1 MEVIIALS
9 TFNVLALTVLAP
21 LMLPPIPVVIIDA
34 AVTLLVTVKLFDTVK
49 LPEVTILAVF
59 CNAVF
64 AIELATFACTP
75 ADKAIPKAEL
85 A

>member
-1 MEVIIALS
+1 MIALS

-21 LMLPPIPVVIIDA
+21 LILPPIPVVVIDD
-34 AVTLLVTVKLFDTVK
+34 AVRLFVTVKLFDTVK
-49 LPEVTILAVF
+49 LPAVIILAVF

-64 AIELATFACTP
+64 AIELATFACMP
-75 ADKAIPKAEL
+75 ADKAILSAEF